1 MFLLSVLIPT
11 LERRRA
17 LFNRVQGQLAGEAAS
32 GCLEQAVEI
41 LHLRDNGEHS
51 TGWKR
56 NRLIEQAR
64 GQFISF
70 VDDDD
75 RVSDDYLSRICEAIR
90 THPGIDCVG
99 IRGVIRFRGS
109 HPREFVH
116 SIRYPDYMTRGG
128 VYLRPPYHL
137 NPIRRSIATRY
148 RFADV
153 CYSEDIDWARTMASD
168 GVLQKECF
176 IDSVLYYYDSR
187 RSWKYQWLLDHT
199 ETIRHMLGLR
209 LDNRLRIRRV
219 FQNLSIRDSGPD
231 AGRGV

>member
-1 MFLLSVLIPT
+1 MLLLSVLIPT

-17 LFNRVQGQLAGEAAS
+17 LFHRVHSQLEGESAS

-64 GQFISF
+64 GRFVSF

-75 RVSDDYLSRICEAIR
+75 CVSDDYLSRICEAIR
-90 THPGIDCVG
+90 THPDIDCVG
-99 IRGVIRFRGS
+99 IRGEIRFRGS

-116 SIRYPDYMTRGG
+116 SIRHSDYMTRGS

-137 NPIRRSIATRY
+137 NPIRRSIAARY

-153 CYSEDIDWARTMASD
+153 CYSEDIDWARAMASD

-199 ETIRHMLGLR
+199 ETIRHRLGLR
-209 LDNRLRIRRV
+209 LDNRLRIQRA
-219 FQNLSIRDSGPD
+219 FKKLSARDSGAD
-231 AGRGV
+231 AARGV